1 VQLSDVHV
9 GPFSRKRRLRGI
21 VERVSALAP
30 DLVVITG
37 DLADEKLAHLAEAMP
52 LLKNLNARHGV
63 LADPVILEIGLF

>member
-1 VQLSDVHV
+1 
-9 GPFSRKRRLRGI
+9 